1 METTNFLFFVG
12 LIALAACSTSRPS
25 EHRTL
30 QATLW
35 VQNAAEYD
43 ALTVQ
48 AYRAAQT
55 HLKQALTDSAW
66 TASIEQAED
75 RFAHLPAAVILDIDE
90 TVLDNSPFQA
100 RMIERNSDFDPV
112 AWNEWVLEARAE
124 AVPGA
129 ISFTRKADSLGI
141 RVFYLSNRDAE
152 TEEATRKNLEELGF
166 PVSGE
171 TDMVLLN
178 GEQPGWTSAKTE
190 RRKSITGRYRVLMI
204 FGDDLNDFISAKNIS
219 EAERDEIVQNYASF
233 WSRKWFVLP
242 NPVYGSWDQAL
253 FEFQSGLSEEE
264 KKIIRRDKL
273 RRN

>member
-1 METTNFLFFVG
+1 MKTANFLFFAG
-12 LIALAACSTSRPS
+12 LIALTACSTTKPA

-35 VQNAAEYD
+35 VQKAAEYD
-43 ALTVQ
+43 ALATQ
-48 AYRAAQT
+48 AYRAAEA
-55 HLKQALTDSAW
+55 HIGQALRDSTW
-66 TASIEQAED
+66 TASVEQTGGE
-75 RFAHLPAAVILDIDE
+75 FSHLPEAVILDIDE

-100 RMIERNSDFDPV
+100 RMIEKNSDFDPV

-129 ISFTRKADSLGI
+129 LSFTRKADSLGI
-141 RVFYLSNRDAE
+141 SVFYLSNRDAE
-152 TEEATRKNLEELGF
+152 TEAATRKNLEELGF
-166 PVSGE
+166 PLPAE
-171 TDMVLLN
+171 TDLVLLK

-190 RRKSITGRYRVLMI
+190 RRKHITSRYRVLMI

-219 EAERDEIVQNYASF
+219 LEKRDELVRSNAAF

-253 FEFQSGLSEEE
+253 FEFESGLTEQE
-264 KKIIRRDKL
+264 KKLIRRNKL

>member
-1 METTNFLFFVG
+1 MKTANFLFFAV
-12 LIALAACSTSRPS
+12 LIALAACSTTRPA

-43 ALTVQ
+43 ALAIQ
-48 AYRAAQT
+48 AYRAAET
-55 HLKQALTDSAW
+55 YVGQALRDSAW
-66 TASIEQAED
+66 TASVEQAGGE
-75 RFAHLPAAVILDIDE
+75 FSHLPAAVILDIDE

-100 RMIERNSDFDPV
+100 RMIEHNSNFDPA

-129 ISFTRKADSLGI
+129 LSFTRKADSLGI
-141 RVFYLSNRDAE
+141 RVFYLSNRDTE
-152 TEEATRKNLEELGF
+152 TEAATRNNLEKLGF
-166 PVSGE
+166 PVSEE
-171 TDMVLLN
+171 TDVVLLK

-190 RRKSITGRYRVLMI
+190 RRKLITGRYRVLMI

-219 EAERDEIVQNYASF
+219 QEKRDEIVRRHATLL
-233 WSRKWFVLP
+233 SRKWFVLP

-253 FEFQSGLSEEE
+253 FEFQNGLSEEE
-264 KKIIRRDKL
+264 KKLIRQDKL